1 MKDLD
6 KLKQILNEP
15 VTINNLNRINDYFIR
30 YLFSHRGNENIAL
43 NFINAVFKDLDFET
57 FKKIEIL
64 NPFNIAENYDEK
76 ESIVDIKATTETG
89 ITVLIEIQARGN
101 EDFIKRALFY
111 WAYNYTSNLNRGGIY
126 DELNAVISINITN
139 FILTNEVHSCYVLKE
154 LNNNRIL
161 TDHCQLHFI
170 ELPKFNLTDIN
181 KIKDFEKLNK
191 EFISWIKFF
200 KGEDMSILIKEN
212 TIFEEVE
219 NKCNTFIND
228 SPVMDKYKKREI
240 DSYFFNKSL
249 ELDLKKAKEQ
259 GIAEGRE
266 EGIAEGREEGKI
278 NKSIEIA
285 KEMKKKNMDI
295 NLINE
300 LTGLNID
307 IIEKL

>member
-1 MKDLD
+1 MEYLE
-6 KLKQILNEP
+6 KLKKILNEP
-15 VTINNLNRINDYFIR
+15 ITVNNLNRINDYFVR
-30 YLFSHRGNENIAL
+30 YLFSHTGNEHIAL
-43 NFINAVFKDLDFET
+43 HFINSVFKDSDFAT
-57 FKKIEIL
+57 FSKIEIL

-101 EDFIKRALFY
+101 EDFVKRALFY
-111 WAYNYTSNLNRGGIY
+111 WAYNYTSSLNRGGIY
-126 DELNAVISINITN
+126 DELKAVISINITK
-139 FILTNEVHSCYVLKE
+139 VHSCYVLKE
-154 LNNNRIL
+154 LNNNKIL

-170 ELPKFNLTDIN
+170 ELPKFNLTDIT

-191 EFISWIKFF
+191 EFISWVKFF

-219 NKCNTFIND
+219 KKCNTFVND

-240 DSYFFNKSL
+240 DSYFFDKSL

-266 EGIAEGREEGKI
+266 EGREKGREEGEI

-285 KEMKKKNMDI
+285 KGMKNKNMDI
-295 NLINE
+295 KLISE
-300 LTGLNID
+300 LTGLSID
-307 IIEKL
+307 KIEGL

>member
-101 EDFIKRALFY
+101 ENFIKRTLYY
-111 WAYNYTSNLNRGGIY
+111 WAYNYSSNLNRGSIY
-126 DELNAVISINITN
+126 DELKAVVSINITN
-139 FILTNEVHSCYVLKE
+139 FILTDENKVHSCYVLKE
-154 LNNNRIL
+154 LNNNKIL

-170 ELPKFNLTDIN
+170 ELPKFNVKNITKMEELH
-181 KIKDFEKLNK
+181 KD
-191 EFISWIKFF
+191 FISWMKFF
-200 KGEDMSILIKEN
+200 KGDNMSNLIKEN

-219 NKCNTFIND
+219 NKCNTFVND
-228 SPVMDKYKKREI
+228 RPVMDKYKKREV
-240 DSYFFNKSL
+240 DAYFFDRSM
-249 ELDLKKAKEQ
+249 ELYLKKAKEQ
-259 GIAEGRE
+259 GIEQGE
-266 EGIAEGREEGKI
+266 K
-278 NKSIEIA
+278 NKAISMA
-285 KEMKKKNMDI
+285 KNMKARDMDI
-295 NLINE
+295 KLISE
-300 LTGLNID
+300 LTGLSIEE
-307 IIEKL
+307 IEKL